1 MKLKKI
7 AIILIRKN
15 SKGLTDK
22 NIKSFCGKP
31 LCFYTIDIAINSGVF
46 DEIWISSDSQVYLDL
61 CREEYEEKCKYII
74 RNKEV
79 ASDSSTTYETLECL
93 FNNIKEDFIFM
104 NLQVTSPLRKIEHVE
119 EVMKMFKGCDHIV
132 FFSELKY
139 SKSLFMNLN
148 DGYLLPSR
156 HGGDYRRKD
165 ELSYIYP
172 NGSMWMSTKN
182 NYLKDKTFYTKKLRF
197 MNMEKIFSFDIDD
210 EIDFYICEEL
220 YKNYI
225 LEN

>member
-1 MKLKKI
+1 MKKI

-15 SKGLTDK
+15 SKGLVDK
-22 NIKSFCGKP
+22 NIKLFCGKP
-31 LCFYTIDIAINSGVF
+31 LCFYTIDIAINSGLF
-46 DEIWISSDSQVYLDL
+46 DEIWISSDAQEYLDI
-61 CREEYEEKCKYII
+61 CKEEYEEKCKYII

-156 HGGDYRRKD
+156 HGGDYRRQD

-182 NYLKDKTFYTKKLRF
+182 NYLKDKTFYTKKLKFMKWKRF
-197 MNMEKIFSFDIDD
+197 LVLI
-210 EIDFYICEEL
+210 
-220 YKNYI
+220 
-225 LEN
+225 

>member
-22 NIKSFCGKP
+22 NIKLFCGKP

-148 DGYLLPSR
+148 DGYLLPSQ
-156 HGGDYRRKD
+156 HGGDYRRQD

-197 MNMEKIFSFDIDD
+197 MKWKRFLVLI
-210 EIDFYICEEL
+210 
-220 YKNYI
+220 
-225 LEN
+225 

>member
-148 DGYLLPSR
+148 DGYLLPSQ
-156 HGGDYRRKD
+156 HGGDYRRQD

-197 MNMEKIFSFDIDD
+197 MKWKRFLVLI
-210 EIDFYICEEL
+210 
-220 YKNYI
+220 
-225 LEN
+225 

>member
-156 HGGDYRRKD
+156 HGGDYRRQD

-197 MNMEKIFSFDIDD
+197 MKWKRFLVLI
-210 EIDFYICEEL
+210 
-220 YKNYI
+220 
-225 LEN
+225 

>member
-1 MKLKKI
+1 M
-7 AIILIRKN
+7 
-15 SKGLTDK
+15 
-22 NIKSFCGKP
+22 FCGKP
-31 LCFYTIDIAINSGVF
+31 LCFYTIDIAINSGLF
-46 DEIWISSDSQVYLDL
+46 DEIWISSDAQEYLDI
-61 CREEYEEKCKYII
+61 CKEEYGEQCKYII

-79 ASDSSTTYETLECL
+79 AADSSTTYETLECL

-148 DGYLLPSR
+148 DGYLLPSQ
-156 HGGDYRRKD
+156 HGGDYRRQD

-197 MNMEKIFSFDIDD
+197 MKWKRFLVLI
-210 EIDFYICEEL
+210 
-220 YKNYI
+220 
-225 LEN
+225 

>member
-148 DGYLLPSR
+148 DGYLLPSQ
-156 HGGDYRRKD
+156 HGGDYRRLD

-197 MNMEKIFSFDIDD
+197 MKWKRFLVLI
-210 EIDFYICEEL
+210 
-220 YKNYI
+220 
-225 LEN
+225 

>member
-31 LCFYTIDIAINSGVF
+31 LCLYTIDIAINSGVF

-79 ASDSSTTYETLECL
+79 ASDSSTEYETLECL

-132 FFSELKY
+132 SFSELKY

-156 HGGDYRRKD
+156 HGGDYRRQD

-197 MNMEKIFSFDIDD
+197 MKWKRFLVLI
-210 EIDFYICEEL
+210 
-220 YKNYI
+220 
-225 LEN
+225 

>member
-31 LCFYTIDIAINSGVF
+31 LCFYTIDIAIKSGLF

-104 NLQVTSPLRKIEHVE
+104 NLQVTSPLRKIEHIE
-119 EVMKMFKGCDHIV
+119 EVMKMFKDCDHIV
-132 FFSELKY
+132 SFSKLKY

-156 HGGDYRRKD
+156 HGGDYRRQD

-197 MNMEKIFSFDIDD
+197 MKWKRFLVLI
-210 EIDFYICEEL
+210 
-220 YKNYI
+220 
-225 LEN
+225 

>member
-31 LCFYTIDIAINSGVF
+31 LCFYTIDIAINSEVF

-61 CREEYEEKCKYII
+61 YREKYEEKCKYII

-156 HGGDYRRKD
+156 HGGDYRRQD
-165 ELSYIYP
+165 EPSYIYP
-172 NGSMWMSTKN
+172 NGSMWVSTKN

-197 MNMEKIFSFDIDD
+197 MKWKRF
-210 EIDFYICEEL
+210 L
-220 YKNYI
+220 V
-225 LEN
+225 LL

>member
-1 MKLKKI
+1 MKKI

-15 SKGLTDK
+15 SKGLVDK
-22 NIKSFCGKP
+22 NIKLFCGKP
-31 LCFYTIDIAINSGVF
+31 LCFYTIDIAINSGLF
-46 DEIWISSDSQVYLDL
+46 DEIWISSDSQVYLDI
-61 CREEYEEKCKYII
+61 CKEEYGEQCKYII

-79 ASDSSTTYETLECL
+79 AADSSTTYETLECL

-104 NLQVTSPLRKIEHVE
+104 NLQVTSPLRKIEHIK
-119 EVMKMFKGCDHIV
+119 EVIKMFKDCDHIV
-132 FFSELKY
+132 SFSELKY

-156 HGGDYRRKD
+156 HGGDYRRQD
-165 ELSYIYP
+165 EPINIYP
-172 NGSMWMSTKN
+172 NGSIWMSTKN
-182 NYLKDKTFYTKKLRF
+182 NYLRDKTFYTKKTKVYE
-197 MNMEKIFSFDIDD
+197 MEKIFSFDIDD

>member
-156 HGGDYRRKD
+156 HGGDYRRQD

-182 NYLKDKTFYTKKLRF
+182 NYLKDKTFYTKKLKFMKWKRF
-197 MNMEKIFSFDIDD
+197 LVLI
-210 EIDFYICEEL
+210 
-220 YKNYI
+220 
-225 LEN
+225 

>member
-1 MKLKKI
+1 MKKI

-15 SKGLTDK
+15 SKGLVDK
-22 NIKSFCGKP
+22 NIKLFCGKP
-31 LCFYTIDIAINSGVF
+31 LCFYTIDIAINSGLF
-46 DEIWISSDSQVYLDL
+46 DEIWISSDSQVYLDI
-61 CREEYEEKCKYII
+61 CKEEYGEQCKYII

-79 ASDSSTTYETLECL
+79 AADSSTTYETLECL

-156 HGGDYRRKD
+156 HGGDYRRQD

-172 NGSMWMSTKN
+172 NGLMWMSTKN

-197 MNMEKIFSFDIDD
+197 MKWKRFLVLI
-210 EIDFYICEEL
+210 
-220 YKNYI
+220 
-225 LEN
+225 

>member
-156 HGGDYRRKD
+156 HGGDYSRQD
-165 ELSYIYP
+165 EPSYIYP

-197 MNMEKIFSFDIDD
+197 MKWKRFLVLI
-210 EIDFYICEEL
+210 
-220 YKNYI
+220 
-225 LEN
+225 

>member
-31 LCFYTIDIAINSGVF
+31 LCFYTIDIAINSGVS

-148 DGYLLPSR
+148 V
-156 HGGDYRRKD
+156 
-165 ELSYIYP
+165 
-172 NGSMWMSTKN
+172 
-182 NYLKDKTFYTKKLRF
+182 
-197 MNMEKIFSFDIDD
+197 
-210 EIDFYICEEL
+210 
-220 YKNYI
+220 
-225 LEN
+225 

>member
-31 LCFYTIDIAINSGVF
+31 LCFYTIDIAINSEVF

-61 CREEYEEKCKYII
+61 YREKYEEKCKYII

-156 HGGDYRRKD
+156 HGGDYRRQD
-165 ELSYIYP
+165 EPSYIYP
-172 NGSMWMSTKN
+172 NGSMWVSTKN
-182 NYLKDKTFYTKKLRF
+182 NYLRDKTFYTKKLRLIKWKRF
-197 MNMEKIFSFDIDD
+197 LVLI
-210 EIDFYICEEL
+210 
-220 YKNYI
+220 
-225 LEN
+225 

>member
-31 LCFYTIDIAINSGVF
+31 LCFYTIDIAINSEVF

-61 CREEYEEKCKYII
+61 YREKYEEKCKYII

-156 HGGDYRRKD
+156 HGGDYRRQD
-165 ELSYIYP
+165 EPSYIYP
-172 NGSMWMSTKN
+172 NGSMWVSTKN
-182 NYLKDKTFYTKKLRF
+182 N
-197 MNMEKIFSFDIDD
+197 
-210 EIDFYICEEL
+210 
-220 YKNYI
+220 
-225 LEN
+225 

>member
-156 HGGDYRRKD
+156 HGGDYRRQD
-165 ELSYIYP
+165 EPSYIYP

-197 MNMEKIFSFDIDD
+197 MKWKRFLVLI
-210 EIDFYICEEL
+210 
-220 YKNYI
+220 
-225 LEN
+225 

>member
-74 RNKEV
+74 RNKEA

-148 DGYLLPSR
+148 DGYLLPSQ
-156 HGGDYRRKD
+156 HGGDYRRQD

-197 MNMEKIFSFDIDD
+197 MKWKRFLVLI
-210 EIDFYICEEL
+210 
-220 YKNYI
+220 
-225 LEN
+225 